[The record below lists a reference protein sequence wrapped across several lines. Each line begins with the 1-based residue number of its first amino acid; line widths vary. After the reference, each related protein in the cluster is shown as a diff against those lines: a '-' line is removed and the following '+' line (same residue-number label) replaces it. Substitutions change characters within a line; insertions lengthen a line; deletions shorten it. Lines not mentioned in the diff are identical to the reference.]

1 MVGLKTFYIL
11 LASFILL
18 SGCLP
23 QVKETQCGDNEAFN
37 STLRTCVPV
46 VGGPSSFLS
55 IDTFYPTAAQTRY
68 KTDNTDVE
76 LSVTIS
82 NPYAQTYTVEW
93 KRIFYNTEETLEA
106 TKSGNSSTY
115 EFKPSTQ
122 SSNLGSHIF
131 AVKLKDSTGAIVDT
145 HTFEVIVTD
154 TPKPI
159 IDTTTISPPS
169 YDATYTPIT
178 SAVEYKFTILNN
190 SATITGLG
198 YRTEWKLYK
207 SGVMIDSENDLFDN
221 TDPSGKNNPSFD
233 VDPSSLEVGYYIL
246 TARVATS
253 TGEVVAEKQ
262 WAVTVKNP
270 DHSKIISRNIYNSS
284 SSPTFTTTT
293 VSYNGIDYNSET
305 SYNFIPS
312 TVTTPAAA
320 GSQGDYCVSFASST
334 GTYTTD
340 SDYIMVNYYLDGS
353 TLIYT
358 GFTTALSSVVCL
370 SDASVAELNN
380 LIFTNTS
387 PTSSQSHTL
396 VARVYDEATGTE
408 YSSTDMNSGLG
419 TYPITWNF
427 LVKPQNEKP
436 TVTFGTSAPT
446 CTTSTSTAKS
456 GCSITS
462 DTDFTVKIL
471 LSSDDFY
478 TVAANENKF
487 NYSIRLYQNGTK
499 LKECTKTDA
508 GSDGTTDT
516 VGTDGYS
523 CVLNIP
529 GYNASGPINT
539 TSYSY
544 EIQAEISDTDSPL
557 SPSGTTSQ
565 TLSWYFPLGG
575 VTENN
580 TSPSISDWSVS
591 GSVDEGSSMSFSAE
605 ITDTERD
612 NFSYT
617 IKYCTNSSCTTNA
630 TLKSGTITRTN
641 NTNPY
646 TLSVSHSLSE
656 DFLLNLINLDCDEKK
671 RNETCDVEFF
681 LTVTDVPDSAAP
693 LSVTSEKET
702 SSIKN
707 INPLPVL
714 TVGNISPAPS
724 VFNLLYPKIFVG
736 FPLTISQ
743 TPSSSITDSSSVSN
757 EKTFRYQWFSKINDG
772 VMSWTKIEGATS
784 HNLNWTPSLVEG
796 STYDLSLML
805 CIEDQP
811 ESAVSVVNTTDST
824 CSSANPWTLTV
835 LNNISVIQN
844 LSEGSSATELAMD
857 SDSTGNE
864 MAVWYETSST
874 FNSVTSSAAYVAM
887 FGNDKRIHVKKV
899 LVKDREA
906 MDFFTDSEMISFNAL
921 PSGTT
926 YAIKDLSIT
935 GNDKE
940 LYIAYLASRDGAPNS
955 FYPQVRRIDLSLTT
969 TKSAPNIHAGKFGFD
984 YDGLGFLNGCTPSSE
999 CSSSATSGVSS
1010 LTFSPTAAITGSITL
1025 ITPYYQQSFNFGT
1038 YNGTDTI
1045 CSTCSGAVMAENLRD
1060 IINNSTS
1067 VSLIGYSATASGATV
1082 TIYGARSGDYYD
1094 SSSGTISRVADR
1106 LGKIYI
1112 SGSSWY
1118 LPFIDSSLGGS
1129 YNDKISFYYGSTGGD
1144 LSTNTPQI
1152 ADALNTTDLSSL
1164 ASASYFDNYF
1174 DGTNLWISLIKK
1186 SGGEGEVYKLNSS
1199 LSLQGS
1205 FEIFPDEALIDIKV
1219 AASSSYVYVG
1229 ATKSVGENISL
1240 GIYDVNGVKED
1251 EFLISNSDN
1260 VESGSETSDFFNSD
1274 DLSDYK
1280 IIPYN
1285 SEARIF
1291 GISKGT
1297 TPSNYKLYLGRLR
1310 EVSSTWTL
1318 SCGDCDPI
1326 SEINKNVSSFVK
1338 LGLTRIRNKATPS
1351 TNLNRLSSDGSV
1363 TSQGIRDVAFVSFGR
1378 ITDADTDSC
1387 DPALSVFNIEGES
1400 ISATTI
1406 YDDTSDG
1413 GLFRPPFVKN

>member
-1 MVGLKTFYIL
+1 MVGLKTFCIL
-11 LASFILL
+11 MISLILL

-23 QVKETQCGDNEAFN
+23 QVKETQCSDNEAFN

-68 KTDNTDVE
+68 KTDTTDVE

-122 SSNLGSHIF
+122 SLNLGSHIF

-154 TPKPI
+154 SPKPI
-159 IDTTTISPPS
+159 IDTTTISPPT
-169 YDATYTPIT
+169 YDATYTPLT
-178 SAVEYKFTILNN
+178 STLEYKFTILNN
-190 SATITGLG
+190 NATLNGAG
-198 YRTEWKLYK
+198 YGTEWKLYK
-207 SGVMIDSENDLFDN
+207 SGVVVNFENDPFN
-221 TDPSGKNNPSFD
+221 NVDPSGKNNPSFN
-233 VDPSSLEVGYYIL
+233 VNPSSLGVGYYIL
-246 TARVATS
+246 SARVATS
-253 TGEVVAEKQ
+253 SGEVVAEKQ
-262 WAVTVKNP
+262 WAITVKHP
-270 DHSKIISRNIYNSS
+270 DLSKIIGRNIYNSS

-293 VSYNGIDYNSET
+293 IAYNGIDYNSQT
-305 SYNFIPS
+305 TYNFIPS

-340 SDYIMVNYYLDGS
+340 SDYIMVNFYLDGS
-353 TLIYT
+353 TLVYS

-380 LIFTNTS
+380 VIFTNTN
-387 PTSSQSHTL
+387 PTSTQTHTL

-427 LVKPQNEKP
+427 SVKPQNEKP
-436 TVTFGTSAPT
+436 TVTFGTSTPT
-446 CTTSTSTAKS
+446 CTSSTSTAKS
-456 GCSITS
+456 GCSVTS
-462 DTDFTVKIL
+462 DSNFTVNIL

-478 TVAANENKF
+478 KIAANENKF

-499 LKECTKTDA
+499 IEECTKTDA
-508 GSDGTTDT
+508 GSDSLMDTD
-516 VGTDGYS
+516 GSNGYS

-529 GYNASGPINT
+529 SYNATGPINT

-557 SPSGTTSQ
+557 SSSGTTSQ
-565 TLSWYFPLGG
+565 TLSWYFPLGS
-575 VTENN
+575 VTEKN
-580 TSPSISDWSVS
+580 TVPAISNWSVS
-591 GSVDEGSSMSFSAE
+591 GAAIEGGSITFSAD
-605 ITDTERD
+605 ISDAERD

-617 IKYCTNSSCTTNA
+617 IKYCTNSTCTTNT
-630 TLKSGTITRTN
+630 TLKSGTITRTD
-641 NTNPY
+641 NTNSY
-646 TLSVSHSLSE
+646 ALSVSHSLSE
-656 DFLLNLINLDCDEKK
+656 DFLLNLTNLNCDDKK
-671 RNETCDVEFF
+671 RDETCNVEFL
-681 LTVTDVPDSAAP
+681 LTITDIPHSAAQ
-693 LSVTSEKET
+693 LSATSGKN
-702 SSIKN
+702 SSTITN
-707 INPLPVL
+707 INPTPVL
-714 TVGNISPAPS
+714 TVGSISPSPVS
-724 VFNLLYPKIFVG
+724 FNLLSPSVFVG

-743 TPSSSITDSSSVSN
+743 TPSISISDSSLVPK
-757 EKTFRYQWFSKINDG
+757 EKDIRYQWFAKIKDG
-772 VMSWTKIEGATS
+772 PMDWDKIEGANT
-784 HNLNWTPSLVEG
+784 HNLNWTPSLIEG
-796 STYDLSLML
+796 STNELSLML

-811 ESAVSVVNTTDST
+811 VSAIPQINTADSI
-824 CSSANPWTLTV
+824 CSSVNWDLTV
-835 LNNISVIQN
+835 INNVSVIQN
-844 LSEGSSATELAMD
+844 FSEGSSATELAMD

-864 MAVWYETSST
+864 TAVWYETSST
-874 FNSVTSSAAYVAM
+874 FNFVTSSAAYVAM

-899 LVKDREA
+899 LVKDQDA
-906 MDFFTDSEMISFNAL
+906 MDFFTDNEMISFEAL
-921 PSGTT
+921 PSETT

-940 LYIAYLASRDGAPNS
+940 LYIAYLASRNGAPNS
-955 FYPQVRRIDLSLTT
+955 FYPQVRRVDLSLTT

-984 YDGLGFLNGCTPSSE
+984 YDGLGFFNDCNPSSE
-999 CSSSATSGVSS
+999 CSSTAASGVST
-1010 LTFSPTAAITGSITL
+1010 LTFSPTTAIIGSITL
-1025 ITPYYQQSFNFGT
+1025 VTPYAQQSFNFGT

-1045 CSTCSGAVMAENLRD
+1045 CGACSGAFMADNLKD
-1060 IINNSTS
+1060 IINKST
-1067 VSLIGYSATASGATV
+1067 SLIGYSATASGSTV

-1094 SSSGTISRVADR
+1094 SSSGTISRMADR

-1112 SGSSWY
+1112 AGSNWY

-1129 YNDKISFYYGSTGGD
+1129 YNDKISFYYGSTGGE
-1144 LSTNTPQI
+1144 LSINTPQI

-1164 ASASYFDNYF
+1164 ASASSFDNYF
-1174 DGTNLWISLIKK
+1174 DGANLWISLITKTGSK
-1186 SGGEGEVYKLNSS
+1186 GMVYKIDSS
-1199 LSLQGS
+1199 FSLDSS
-1205 FEIFPDEALIDIKV
+1205 FEVFSNEALIDIKV
-1219 AASSSYVYVG
+1219 AASSSNVYVG
-1229 ATKSVGENISL
+1229 ATKSVGEKISL

-1251 EFLISNSDN
+1251 EFLISDSEN
-1260 VESGSETSDFFNSD
+1260 VDSGSETSGFFNSQV
-1274 DLSDYK
+1274 LSDYK

-1297 TPSNYKLYLGRLR
+1297 SESEYKLYLARLS

-1318 SCGDCDPI
+1318 SCGDCKPI
-1326 SEINKNVSSFVK
+1326 SELTSNLSPYVK
-1338 LGLTRIRNKATPS
+1338 LGVSNIRNKAP
-1351 TNLNRLSSDGSV
+1351 LNRLSSDGSV
-1363 TSQGIRDVAFVSFGR
+1363 PNQGIRDVAFVSFGR
-1378 ITDADTDSC
+1378 ITDTPPNSC
-1387 DPALSVFNIEGES
+1387 DPALGVFNVEGES

-1406 YDDTSDG
+1406 FEGEGG
-1413 GLFRPPFVKN
+1413 GLFRPPLVKN